1 MMSCIEI
8 LFEHNLTCRES
19 LLDTLEQVNTEEFV
33 RDRGVGKSSIRNIL
47 VHLVN
52 TERGWISFL
61 DNRESTDIEPESR
74 DRVQS
79 IREIWSRVHEG
90 TREFMD
96 KVREDQL
103 LHVKSVKWGNQT
115 VSFTIGKVLMHVAT
129 HETHHRGVLTGLIRQ
144 QGIDPP
150 GFDMI

>member
-1 MMSCIEI
+1 MLSCIEM
-8 LFEHNLTCRES
+8 LFDHNLACRES
-19 LLDTLEQVNTEEFV
+19 LLDILEQVNTEEFV
-33 RDRGVGKSSIRNIL
+33 RDRGVGKGSMRNIL

-61 DNRESTDIEPESR
+61 DGRESSDIEPESL
-74 DRVQS
+74 DSVQS
-79 IREIWSRVHEG
+79 IREIWSKVHEE

-96 KVREDQL
+96 KLREDQL
-103 LHVKSVKWGNQT
+103 LHVKSVKWDDQT
-115 VSFTIGKVLMHVAT
+115 VSFTVGKVLMHIAT

-150 GFDMI
+150 SFDMI